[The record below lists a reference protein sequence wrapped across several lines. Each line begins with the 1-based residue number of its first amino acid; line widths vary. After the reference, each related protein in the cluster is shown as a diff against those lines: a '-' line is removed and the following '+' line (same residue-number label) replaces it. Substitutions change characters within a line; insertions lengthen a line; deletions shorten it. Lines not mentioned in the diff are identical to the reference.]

1 MAGHGGHREKKN
13 SKRNTDQAV
22 LTITKSLTKTT
33 KCTIKGKNE
42 VAQPKKISGVLRR
55 TGAPPLSNSFRRQ
68 WTLTDKRTGYR
79 PMIASW
85 SPMLAQDNCV
95 LLTRGRWLSTEHPAV
110 TGTGLLQLLPQEFRT
125 VCRRTYKKPNCHT
138 PGRGDRWRHYYLYS
152 ATMAHCELFLTAPCR
167 NILIYLL
174 TYLQTD

>member
-55 TGAPPLSNSFRRQ
+55 TGAPPHFQIRSGAN
-68 WTLTDKRTGYR
+68 G
-79 PMIASW
+79 
-85 SPMLAQDNCV
+85 
-95 LLTRGRWLSTEHPAV
+95 H
-110 TGTGLLQLLPQEFRT
+110 
-125 VCRRTYKKPNCHT
+125 
-138 PGRGDRWRHYYLYS
+138 
-152 ATMAHCELFLTAPCR
+152 
-167 NILIYLL
+167 
-174 TYLQTD
+174 